1 MYLQLKDNGVTV
13 LPLYIEFNLLALKL
27 SEVANMLY
35 PGVVP
40 STVWNKT
47 VSESSDSDGINTE
60 KAPP

>member
-1 MYLQLKDNGVTV
+1 M
-13 LPLYIEFNLLALKL
+13 EFNLLALKL

-40 STVWNKT
+40 ATLGKKT
-47 VSESSDSDGINTE
+47 VSDSGGIDTE

>member
-13 LPLYIEFNLLALKL
+13 FPLYTEFNLLALKL
-27 SEVANMLY
+27 SEVDSMSY

-40 STVWNKT
+40 GTLERKT
-47 VSESSDSDGINTE
+47 VLERSGGIDTE